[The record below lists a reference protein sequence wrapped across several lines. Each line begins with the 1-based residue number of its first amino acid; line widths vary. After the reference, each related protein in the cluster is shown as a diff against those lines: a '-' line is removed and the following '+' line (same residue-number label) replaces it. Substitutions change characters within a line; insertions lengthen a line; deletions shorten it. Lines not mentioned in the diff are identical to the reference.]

1 METKELLKN
10 VIEALNENPNTFVNK
25 LGYKSHTTVYHVLN
39 GVNSQKGLSDTMKDR
54 IVRTFPNV
62 SYQYLGSGE
71 GPILLE
77 GNELKNQLNFFNI
90 VSPEQQVNPFIQF
103 GMIPDKLDR
112 LIELQ
117 EETNNL
123 LKSIFEK

>member
-1 METKELLKN
+1 LDESAN
-10 VIEALNENPNTFVNK
+10 SFINK
-25 LGYKSHTTVYHVLN
+25 LGYKSPTTVYHVLN
-39 GVNSQKGLSDTMKDR
+39 GVNSVKGLSDTMKDR

-62 SYQYLGSGE
+62 SYEYLGSGE

-90 VSPEQQVNPFIQF
+90 VSPEQQINPFVQF
-103 GMIPDKLDR
+103 GMIPEKLDR

-123 LKSIFEK
+123 LKSILEK